1 MKAFIIEDELGLQV
15 LYKAILSGAGYE
27 IFTAIDGQIAIDMLE
42 VGLVPDL
49 IILDIRMLNR
59 NGIEVMTYLQSHPQI
74 DNMHLVIATATQK
87 FEQYVDMLPSVD
99 FLLKPIFPAQL
110 LEIVERLHVTDN
122 TKV

>member
-1 MKAFIIEDELGLQV
+1 MKAFIIEDELGLQN
-15 LYKAILSGAGYE
+15 LYKTILRN
-27 IFTAIDGQIAIDMLE
+27 TAYDILTANDGDIAISMFE
-42 VGLVPDL
+42 EGLVPDL
-49 IILDIRMLNR
+49 IILDIRMPNR